1 MDVRRSWHRWSRQLA
16 AGAALLHAMLEAA
29 PASAAPAAGEPAE
42 AFRVIETSSA
52 GCGRGGTFVS
62 ELRRRTSRLR
72 PAQEGEHAMLFV
84 VETFDNPGGVRGRL
98 TMRTL
103 SGATTVRE
111 VPGSACHEV
120 ESAMALIAALTVDPL
135 AGSAERAQ
143 AAPAPAAH
151 PPAVETAA
159 RHDLPA
165 VPQQSTWSI
174 RIEPSVTLRT
184 AIAPHLAWG
193 GAMGVMVTRERAKL
207 LPSFGLSAHY
217 SEATAQQPAG
227 SAALQWVA
235 AQLLVC
241 PWGIR
246 PGKSW
251 DFRACAAFQAGR
263 LRGIGT
269 DTADPAAKSIF
280 WASAGAELQG
290 RVKLV
295 GRWWLGLDAT
305 AELPFSRE
313 RFYIEPG
320 QTLHRV
326 PWWGASLG
334 LGVGVLFY

>member
-29 PASAAPAAGEPAE
+29 PASAAPAPGEPAE

-52 GCGRGGTFVS
+52 GCGRGGTFLS
-62 ELRRRTSRLR
+62 ELRRRTRLLR
-72 PAQEGEHAMLFV
+72 PALEGEHAILFV
-84 VETFDNPGGVRGRL
+84 VETFENPGGVRGRL

-111 VPGSACHEV
+111 VPGSACHDV
-120 ESAMALIAALTVDPL
+120 ESAMALIAALSVDPL
-135 AGSAERAQ
+135 AGSAERGQAVPA
-143 AAPAPAAH
+143 AAPHLPAL
-151 PPAVETAA
+151 ETSEP
-159 RHDLPA
+159 HDLPA
-165 VPQQSTWSI
+165 APQQSNWSI
-174 RIEPSVTLRT
+174 RVEPRVTLRT

-193 GAMGVMVTRERAKL
+193 GAIGAMVTRERAKF
-207 LPSFGLSAHY
+207 LPSFGLSAHF
-217 SEATAQQPAG
+217 SQARARQPAG
-227 SAALQWVA
+227 SADLDWVA

-246 PGKSW
+246 PGESW
-251 DFRACAAFQAGR
+251 DFRACASFQVGR
-263 LRGIGT
+263 LRGIGI
-269 DTADPAAKSIF
+269 DTVDPATKAIF

-290 RVKLV
+290 RVKLL
-295 GRWWLGLDAT
+295 GPLWLGLDAT
-305 AELPFSRE
+305 LELPFSRE
-313 RFYIEPG
+313 RFYIEPR

>member
-1 MDVRRSWHRWSRQLA
+1 
-16 AGAALLHAMLEAA
+16 MLEAP
-29 PASAAPAAGEPAE
+29 PASAAPAPGEPAE

-52 GCGRGGTFVS
+52 GCGRGGTFVN

-72 PAQEGEHAMLFV
+72 PAQEGEHAILFV
-84 VETFDNPGGVRGRL
+84 VETFENPGGVRGRL
-98 TMRTL
+98 TMRTV
-103 SGATTVRE
+103 SGVTTVRE

-143 AAPAPAAH
+143 AAPAPT
-151 PPAVETAA
+151 PPLPAVETSEPHDVPAA
-159 RHDLPA
+159 
-165 VPQQSTWSI
+165 PQQSNWSI
-174 RIEPSVTLRT
+174 RIDPSVTLRT

-193 GAMGVMVTRERAKL
+193 GALAVMVTRERAKF

-217 SEATAQQPAG
+217 SQATAQRPAG
-227 SAALQWVA
+227 SADLQWVA
-235 AQLLVC
+235 AQLLLC
-241 PWGIR
+241 PGGIR
-246 PGKSW
+246 PGESW
-251 DFRACAAFQAGR
+251 DFRACASFQAGR
-263 LRGIGT
+263 LRGIGI
-269 DTADPAAKSIF
+269 DTADPATKAIF

-290 RVKLV
+290 RVKLL
-295 GRWWLGLDAT
+295 GPLWLGLEAT

-326 PWWGASLG
+326 PWWGASFG